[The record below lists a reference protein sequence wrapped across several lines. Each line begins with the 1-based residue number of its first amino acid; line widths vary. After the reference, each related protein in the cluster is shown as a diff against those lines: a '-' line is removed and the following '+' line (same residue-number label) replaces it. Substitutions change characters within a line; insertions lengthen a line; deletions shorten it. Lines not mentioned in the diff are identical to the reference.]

1 MNKSAYYLYNN
12 VAITAGAIVAMLKST
27 QSIELAIVALF
38 LPLLLDDN
46 IVRKINEKDEYSFD
60 NIISLNV
67 LNISNF
73 NERYRDI
80 LPLLMDAISILLDME
95 IIVLRGV
102 FIVNRKFGV
111 CSSVIDECDSMRLQ
125 AIAIAADQLMKVT
138 QNIDLSNMYF
148 RLNVEL

>member
-27 QSIELAIVALF
+27 QSIELAKVALF

-46 IVRKINEKDEYSFD
+46 IVRKINENHEYSFD
-60 NIISLNV
+60 NIVSLNV

-95 IIVLRGV
+95 IIVLRGA
-102 FIVNRKFGV
+102 FIVNRRFGV
-111 CSSVIDECDSMRLQ
+111 CSSIINECDSMRLQ

>member
-27 QSIELAIVALF
+27 QSIELARVALF

-60 NIISLNV
+60 NIVSLNA

-111 CSSVIDECDSMRLQ
+111 CSSIIDECDSMRLQ

>member
-27 QSIELAIVALF
+27 QSIELARVALF

-46 IVRKINEKDEYSFD
+46 IVRKINENHEYSFD
-60 NIISLNV
+60 NIVSLNV

-95 IIVLRGV
+95 IIVLRGAFV
-102 FIVNRKFGV
+102 VNRRFDV
-111 CSSVIDECDSMRLQ
+111 CSSIIDECDSMRLQ

>member
-27 QSIELAIVALF
+27 QSIELARVALF

-60 NIISLNV
+60 NIVSLNV

-80 LPLLMDAISILLDME
+80 LPLFMDAISILLDME

-102 FIVNRKFGV
+102 FIVNRKLDT
-111 CSSVIDECDSMRLQ
+111 CSSIIDECDSMRLQ
-125 AIAIAADQLMKVT
+125 TITIAADQLMKVT

-148 RLNVEL
+148 KLNVEL

>member
-27 QSIELAIVALF
+27 QSIELARVALF

-46 IVRKINEKDEYSFD
+46 IVRKINENHEYSFD
-60 NIISLNV
+60 NIVSLNV

-102 FIVNRKFGV
+102 FIVNRRFGV
-111 CSSVIDECDSMRLQ
+111 CSSIIDECDSMRLQ

>member
-27 QSIELAIVALF
+27 QSIELARVALF

-111 CSSVIDECDSMRLQ
+111 CSSIIDECDSMRLQ

>member
-27 QSIELAIVALF
+27 QSIELARVALF

>member
-27 QSIELAIVALF
+27 QSIELARVALF

-46 IVRKINEKDEYSFD
+46 IVRKINENHEYSFD
-60 NIISLNV
+60 NIVSLNV

-102 FIVNRKFGV
+102 FIVNRRLSV
-111 CSSVIDECDSMRLQ
+111 CSSIIDECDSMRLQ